1 MAEDFVRD
9 LVTSHDIYEGL
20 TQPLP
25 DQLPQKPRESLPQPG
40 DSPPLPGRRKLRRA
54 LHREFRRNHS
64 V

>member
-1 MAEDFVRD
+1 MAEDFVRH
-9 LVTSHDIYEGL
+9 LVTSHDVYEGL

-40 DSPPLPGRRKLRRA
+40 DAPPLPGWRKLRRA
-54 LHREFRRNHS
+54 LHSEIHRNHA